1 MHRYSSR
8 ILPQEAVRL
17 AFIGALAAIATLAA
31 LAANPSAARAQRQ
44 RPTSTAQADTNR
56 IRRILQAEDERDST
70 AGAFDDGFRSG
81 NSRTRLLARVAL
93 ARTRDSKFAS
103 RDSFPVPAA
112 PPQYPEPAWRLRYR
126 ALATKPI
133 NCSALSNALSDSA
146 WAVRLRALDL
156 LAPEC
161 ASDSAIM
168 RRVTAWASTPPR
180 TSKRARGGVSWHPA
194 GHAIVALARLNAPR
208 ARGLLAPNAQS
219 AIPWL
224 RAYAARAAGILGDT
238 STLHRLARDAND
250 NVKEAA
256 LDELAKLPGHAGDDD
271 AIAAL
276 GARGY
281 QAVRAGAR
289 ALKGSPHGRAVFT
302 AALAAALRIRG
313 DSNEPSRD
321 ARLAL
326 VERLGEFATAADE
339 SALAPLATDFDCA
352 VARASAAVASKL
364 GHAIEPQCRRPAIV
378 VPEDA
383 VALALGRDV
392 RLRVTLADS
401 SGGGVFFVRL
411 RGDIAPIMG
420 ARVMQLV
427 NAHWYDDH
435 PWFRVEPDFVIEGGG
450 PGANE
455 YVGHERF
462 MRDELSSLP
471 QVRGTIGMS
480 TRGHDTG
487 DGQWFVNLR
496 DNQRLTQDYTT
507 FAEVV
512 DGMDVVDGILEGDV
526 IQSIEIVEQ
535 YRSAN
540 VPSGAGAPRSQAI
553 ARRD

>member
-1 MHRYSSR
+1 MHRYFSR
-8 ILPQEAVRL
+8 ILTGHAACLVFL
-17 AFIGALAAIATLAA
+17 GSLAAIVATPAT
-31 LAANPSAARAQRQ
+31 ARAQRQ
-44 RPTSTAQADTNR
+44 RPTPTSAAQADTNR

-81 NSRTRLLARVAL
+81 NSRTRLLARIAL
-93 ARTRDSKFAS
+93 ARTRDPKFAS
-103 RDSFPVPAA
+103 RDSFPVPAPA
-112 PPQYPEPAWRLRYR
+112 PTYPEPAWRLRYR
-126 ALATKPI
+126 ALSTKPV
-133 NCSALSNALSDSA
+133 NCGGLYKALSDST

-161 ASDSAIM
+161 AGDSALVK
-168 RRVTAWASTPPR
+168 RVDAWASTPPR
-180 TSKRARGGVSWHPA
+180 SSRRDHGGVSWHPA
-194 GHAIVALARLNAPR
+194 GHAIVALARLKPSR
-208 ARGLLAPNAQS
+208 ARSVLALNAQS

-224 RAYAARAAGILGDT
+224 RAYAARAAGILADT

-256 LDELAKLPGHAGDDD
+256 LDELAKLPGHVVDDD

-276 GARGY
+276 SANGY

-289 ALKGSPHGRAVFT
+289 ALKGSPRGRAVFA
-302 AALAAALRIRG
+302 AALAAATRLQG

-321 ARLAL
+321 ARLAV
-326 VERLGEFATAADE
+326 VERLGEFAIPADE
-339 SALAPLATDFDCA
+339 PGLAALATDFDCV
-352 VARASAAVASKL
+352 VARASAAIASKL
-364 GHAIEPQCRRPAIV
+364 GHPIEAQCRRPPIV
-378 VPEDA
+378 VPEEA

-401 SGGGVFFVRL
+401 SGGGVFLVRL
-411 RGDIAPIMG
+411 RGDVAPIMG
-420 ARVMQLV
+420 ARVIQLA

-450 PGANE
+450 PGGNE

-471 QVRGTIGMS
+471 QMRGTVGMS

-496 DNQRLTQDYTT
+496 DNQRLTRDYTT

-526 IQSIEIVEQ
+526 IQSIELVEQ
-535 YRSAN
+535 YRSAT
-540 VPSGAGAPRSQAI
+540 VPSGAPRSRAI